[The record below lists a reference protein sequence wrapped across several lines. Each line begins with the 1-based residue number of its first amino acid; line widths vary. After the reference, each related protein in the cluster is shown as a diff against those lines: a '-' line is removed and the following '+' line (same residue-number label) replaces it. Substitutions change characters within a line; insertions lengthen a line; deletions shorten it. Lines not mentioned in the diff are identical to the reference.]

1 MLLMNNKF
9 TIDDIN
15 PDHDLTPEEIL
26 SADQQFLLNL
36 ELESLSIEMGWG
48 SYQEGDFNITLDNK

>member
-1 MLLMNNKF
+1 MINEH
-9 TIDDIN
+9 DIMDMM

-48 SYQEGDFNITLDNK
+48 SYQEGDFNVTLDNK